1 MKAPRGKPKRRE
13 QSGASVIG
21 AAPAE
26 ACDKALH
33 SRIEQDAYQLAEA
46 PRASPLDG
54 VRRGARVGESH
65 DLRALDDRGIV
76 RDLPVGRIDRSARRA
91 ADPRAATLSPG
102 AEHGVERTFAAVGH
116 RTQSQLG
123 VVPDTANASRDR
135 VSGFGRRHRALERV
149 RRDDDDG

>member
-1 MKAPRGKPKRRE
+1 MAFRVQKSKPKRRE

-54 VRRGARVGESH
+54 ARRGAGVGEPH
-65 DLRALDDRGIV
+65 DLRAPEERSIV
-76 RDLPVGRIDRSARRA
+76 RGLTAGETDLVAGRAAARR
-91 ADPRAATLSPG
+91 RATL
-102 AEHGVERTFAAVGH
+102 T
-116 RTQSQLG
+116 
-123 VVPDTANASRDR
+123 RD
-135 VSGFGRRHRALERV
+135 
-149 RRDDDDG
+149 